1 MAAHHG
7 NAPCS
12 QPWKGRD
19 LTSNLMGHCLII
31 YSRKNGPP
39 KLIRTTLCGFAD
51 RRLGYSAIG
60 GFVRNVRFGGVER
73 ARTSVPL
80 FRTNRLL
87 SKEVHLP
94 ILPPLQKSNEPAAY
108 VQSCN
113 SGYPTAWT
121 LLQLCWMSCSRLAS
135 ECFSIHEPSQTKFN
149 RCGTALLL
157 FLLSMFVLARW
168 CSQWESNSYSKLR
181 RLAFCPLNYENWPR
195 WLDSNQHIA
204 V

>member
-1 MAAHHG
+1 
-7 NAPCS
+7 
-12 QPWKGRD
+12 
-19 LTSNLMGHCLII
+19 MGHCLII

-73 ARTSVPL
+73 TRTSEPP
-80 FRTNRLL
+80 FRTNCLL

-94 ILPPLQKSNEPAAY
+94 ILPPLQKAMSQPHTFNLVIQVIQLHGPRCNYVGCLAAD
-108 VQSCN
+108 SLP
-113 SGYPTAWT
+113 SAI
-121 LLQLCWMSCSRLAS
+121 
-135 ECFSIHEPSQTKFN
+135 SIHEPSQTKFN

-168 CSQWESNSYSKLR
+168 CSQ
-181 RLAFCPLNYENWPR
+181 
-195 WLDSNQHIA
+195 
-204 V
+204 